1 MRPLIHWVL
10 RLRHVAARSA
20 GSLLIAVI
28 LCAATNLHA
37 TQARTA
43 SPHDFARVDE
53 LIREAIA
60 AHKLPGAVIVV
71 GHNGRVAYAR
81 AYGDRKLAGE
91 PGLDGIASAREP
103 MTLDT
108 IFDLASLTKC
118 LATATAIMQLYDA
131 HKIASFD
138 DPVEKYL
145 PQFNPAHD
153 ATRAK
158 VSLRMLLTHTS
169 GEPPDV
175 DMTDA
180 WGLAAPDKQEGF
192 RRARETPL
200 AAEPGLHFE
209 YADINYILL
218 GEVVERLSGQTL
230 AAYARE
236 HVFLPLGMRQT
247 RYLPHDK
254 VCGKY
259 ELVGAAVAW
268 APARRGRRPT
278 ACRGD
283 EWNASLLARIAPTT
297 HDDDGNSATNPHFDR
312 LTRGTVHDPSA
323 RRMGGVAGHAGVFST
338 AHDVAL
344 YAQALL
350 DKLRHD
356 TGKFPLSQAAL
367 RLMVAPEQPA
377 SVQDDTILTRDP
389 DSATPALRTMQG
401 TPVRGFGWDINTA
414 YSRPRGAIF
423 PTRAPATPAAV
434 PASFGHTGFTGTSL
448 WIDPGSDSYVVLLAS
463 SVHPRGAPPIT
474 TLRGEVATAA
484 AQALGLEIRSPS
496 AVAAGKV
503 RTGIDVLAAE
513 NFSTLAK
520 FHRIAILTNHT
531 GIDAQGKRSID
542 RLLEAHQPLVTIF
555 TPEHGLAGK
564 QDTTEMVAEKDDASG
579 IPVVSLYGASDAE
592 RRPRHEQ
599 LADLD
604 AVVVDLQDAGVRF
617 WTYESAMHYF
627 LQAAA
632 KERDEF
638 HHALAIVVLD
648 RPNLIGGVGIGGP
661 VSDPQAEGPV
671 KPSYIDSI
679 ALPLRHGMTMGE
691 LARYMNAHER
701 LDVALAVVPMQNW
714 SRTQYFDE
722 TGLPWIAPSP
732 NLRNIT
738 AATVYPGLG
747 LLDATNISVGRG
759 SPTPFEL
766 FGAGVPAQESGKRTA
781 TGGLGADSSPAAT
794 TAWFHAGDVAAAL
807 NARRIPGVSF
817 VATTTQIAEDAN
829 RYPYHGQT
837 IEAVRLVVS
846 DRAAL
851 DSPAMG
857 VEILSVLHR
866 LYPGQFTLSRTLN
879 LLGDKATLDAIERG
893 DDPRAIARSWQSRLD
908 TFKAERAKALLY

>member
-1 MRPLIHWVL
+1 MRPLTQGISGFLHA
-10 RLRHVAARSA
+10 AARVV
-20 GSLLIAVI
+20 GGLLTAII

-37 TQARTA
+37 IQARTS
-43 SPHDFARVDE
+43 SPHDFTRVDT

-60 AHKLPGAVIVV
+60 TRRLPGAVVVV
-71 GHNGRVAYAR
+71 GHGGQIAYEQ

-91 PGLDGIASAREP
+91 PGLDGTPSAREP

-138 DPVEKYL
+138 DPIEKYL
-145 PQFNPAHD
+145 PEYNPGHD

-158 VSLRMLLTHTS
+158 VTLRMLLTHTS

-175 DMTDA
+175 SMTDP
-180 WGLAAPDKQEGF
+180 WGLAVPDKQEGF
-192 RRARETPL
+192 RRARATPL
-200 AAEPGLHFE
+200 ATEPGRHFE

-230 AAYARE
+230 ASYARE
-236 HVFLPLGMRQT
+236 HIFLPLGMTQT

-254 VCGKY
+254 VCGAHK
-259 ELVGAAVAW
+259 LVGSAVMW
-268 APARRGRRPT
+268 APAQPGHTPL
-278 ACRGD
+278 ACRAD
-283 EWNASLLARIAPTT
+283 EWDASVLARIAPTT
-297 HDDDGNSATNPHFDR
+297 HDDDGSPSSNPHFDL

-350 DKLRHD
+350 DKLRRG

-367 RLMVAPEQPA
+367 NSMIAPEQPA
-377 SVQDDTILTRDP
+377 TVQDDTILTRDP
-389 DSATPALRTMQG
+389 NSATPALLVVQG

-423 PTRAPATPAAV
+423 ATRAPSMPAAV
-434 PASFGHTGFTGTSL
+434 PASFGHSGFTGTSL

-484 AQALGLEIRSPS
+484 AEALGLEAGSPS
-496 AVAAGKV
+496 VGTAGKV
-503 RTGIDVLAAE
+503 RTGIDVLAAA
-513 NFSTLAK
+513 NFSALAG
-520 FHRIAILTNHT
+520 FRRIAILTNHT
-531 GIDAQGKRSID
+531 GIDAQGKRTID
-542 RLLEAHQPLVTIF
+542 RLLQAHQPLVTIF

-564 QDTTEMVAEKDDASG
+564 QDTTEMVAEKDDATG
-579 IPVVSLYGASDAE
+579 IPVVSLYGARDAE
-592 RRPRHEQ
+592 RRPQHEQ
-599 LADLD
+599 LKDLD
-604 AVVVDLQDAGVRF
+604 AVVIDLQDAGVRF

-638 HHALAIVVLD
+638 HHSLAIVVFD

-661 VSDPQAEGPV
+661 VSDLRPEGPV

-679 ALPLRHGMTMGE
+679 ALPIRHGMSLGE
-691 LARYMNAHER
+691 LARYMNAHGH
-701 LDVALAVVPMQNW
+701 LDVALTVVPMQNW
-714 SRTQYFDE
+714 SRSLYFDQ
-722 TGLPWIAPSP
+722 TGLPWIDPSP
-732 NLRNIT
+732 NLRNLT

-747 LLDATNISVGRG
+747 LFDATNISVGRG

-766 FGAGVPAQESGKRTA
+766 FGAGAPAKELGKRTA
-781 TGGLGADSSPAAT
+781 TGGLGADSSSGAT
-794 TAWFHAGDVAAAL
+794 AAWFHASDVAAAL

-817 VATTTQIAEDAN
+817 AATTTQIAEDAN

-837 IEAVRLVVS
+837 IEAVRLIVTN
-846 DRAAL
+846 RARL
-851 DSPAMG
+851 DSPEMG

-866 LYPGQFTLSRTLN
+866 LYPKQFTLSRTLD

-893 DDPRAIARSWQSRLD
+893 DDPRAIAQSWQARLD
-908 TFKAERAKALLY
+908 TFEAERAKVLLY

>member
-1 MRPLIHWVL
+1 MRPLIRWIF
-10 RLRHVAARSA
+10 RLDVVV
-20 GSLLIAVI
+20 GLLIAVT
-28 LCAATNLHA
+28 LCTATDLHA
-37 TQARTA
+37 MQARTP
-43 SPHDFARVDE
+43 SPHDFTRVDT

-60 AHKLPGAVIVV
+60 ARRLPGAVVVV
-71 GHNGRVAYAR
+71 GHDGRIAYEQ

-91 PGLDGIASAREP
+91 PGLDGVPSAREP
-103 MTLDT
+103 MTTDT
-108 IFDLASLTKC
+108 IFDMASLTKC

-145 PQFNPAHD
+145 PQYNPAHD

-158 VSLRMLLTHTS
+158 VSLRMLLTHIS

-175 DMTDA
+175 GMTDP

-192 RRARETPL
+192 RRAHTAPL
-200 AAEPGLHFE
+200 AAAPGLHFE
-209 YADINYILL
+209 YSDINYILL

-230 AAYARE
+230 ASYARE
-236 HVFLPLGMRQT
+236 HIFLPLGMTQT
-247 RYLPHDK
+247 RYLPQDK
-254 VCGKY
+254 VCGTYK
-259 ELVGAAVAW
+259 LVGAAVMS
-268 APARRGRRPT
+268 APAQPGRAPV

-297 HDDDGNSATNPHFDR
+297 HDDEGNASTNPHFDL

-323 RRMGGVAGHAGVFST
+323 RRMGGVAGHAGVFAT
-338 AHDVAL
+338 ATDVAS

-350 DKLRHD
+350 DKLRHG
-356 TGKFPLSQAAL
+356 TGKFPVSQAAL
-367 RLMVAPEQPA
+367 KSMIAPEQPA

-389 DSATPALRTMQG
+389 DSAKPALRTMQG

-414 YSRPRGAIF
+414 FSRPRGAIF
-423 PTRAPATPAAV
+423 ATRAPAMPSAV
-434 PASFGHTGFTGTSL
+434 PASFGHSGFTGTSL

-484 AQALGLEIRSPS
+484 AEALGLSPS
-496 AVAAGKV
+496 VVAAGKV

-513 NFSTLAK
+513 NFSALAG
-520 FHRIAILTNHT
+520 FRRIALLTNHT
-531 GIDAQGKRSID
+531 GIDAQGKRTID
-542 RLLEAHQPLVTIF
+542 RLLQAHQPLVTIF

-564 QDTTEMVAEKDDASG
+564 QDTTEMVAEKDDATG

-592 RRPRHEQ
+592 RRPQHEQ
-599 LADLD
+599 LKDLD
-604 AVVVDLQDAGVRF
+604 AVVIDLQDAGVRF

-638 HHALAIVVLD
+638 HHSLAIVVLD

-661 VSDPQAEGPV
+661 VSDLQPGGPV

-679 ALPLRHGMTMGE
+679 ALPIRHGMTLGE
-691 LARYMNAHER
+691 LARYMNAHGK

-714 SRTQYFDE
+714 SRSLYFDQ
-722 TGLPWIAPSP
+722 TGLAWIDPSP

-747 LLDATNISVGRG
+747 LFDATNISVGRG
-759 SPTPFEL
+759 SPMPFEL
-766 FGAGVPAQESGKRTA
+766 FGAGAPAKESGNRTA
-781 TGGLGADSSPAAT
+781 TGGLGADSSPGVT
-794 TAWFHAGDVAAAL
+794 SAWFHASDVAAAL

-817 VATTTQIAEDAN
+817 AATTTQIAEDAN

-837 IEAVRLVVS
+837 IEAVRLIVT

-866 LYPGQFTLSRTLN
+866 LYPKQFTLSRTLD

-893 DDPRAIARSWQSRLD
+893 DDPRAIAQSWQSRLD
-908 TFKAERAKALLY
+908 AFEAERAKALLY